1 VIGPEPT
8 FQQKLVKAWHA
19 KFSWLWLLLPL
30 SLLFRLIV
38 CIRRI
43 VLQSLFQGR
52 AFSAPVIVVGN
63 ISVGGCGKTPLLIA
77 VANQLIAQGLNVAIV
92 SRGYGAKASY
102 YPLQVQ
108 SGTSALDCGDEP
120 LLIRHS
126 LAVNNSIVVVDP
138 DRRRGVNYALQH
150 FKCDLVLCD
159 DGLQH
164 YRLHR
169 DIEIAVIDGARGFG
183 NKHCLP
189 VGPLREPVGRLH
201 SVDFVVVNGEHRLA
215 ENIDVD
221 AVFHITPLH
230 FRNLSSGEIVGL
242 NDWSDFKTVHA
253 IAAIGNPERFSNTLK
268 SLGFEVILTSYDDH
282 EVMTEPDLTFEDN
295 YPVIITA
302 KDAVKFAATN
312 LDHIWVLEVDVNL
325 PQYFVNDV
333 LSAVNLPHTQS

>member
-1 VIGPEPT
+1 MIGPEPT
-8 FQQKLVKAWHA
+8 FQKKLVKAWHA

-77 VANQLIAQGLNVAIV
+77 VANQLIALGLNVAIV

-164 YRLHR
+164 YQLHR

-230 FRNLSSGEIVGL
+230 FRNLSSGEIVSL
-242 NDWSDFKTVHA
+242 NDWSGSKTVFA
-253 IAAIGNPERFSNTLK
+253 LAAIGNPQRFADTLK
-268 SLGFEVILTSYDDH
+268 TLGFEVILISYDDH
-282 EVMTEPDLTFEDN
+282 QVMTYSDLTFDDD
-295 YPVIITA
+295 YPVIITS
-302 KDAVKFAATN
+302 KDAVKFSSID
-312 LDHIWVLEVDVNL
+312 LKHVWVLDVEAKISTNFVSDLMAAVDI
-325 PQYFVNDV
+325 
-333 LSAVNLPHTQS
+333 SQSN

>member
-1 VIGPEPT
+1 MIGPEPT

-77 VANQLIAQGLNVAIV
+77 VANQLIARGLNVAIV

-201 SVDFVVVNGEHRLA
+201 SVDFAVVNGEHRLA
-215 ENIDVD
+215 EIIDVD

-230 FRNLSSGEIVGL
+230 FRNLSSGEIVSL
-242 NDWSDFKTVHA
+242 NDWSGSKTVFA
-253 IAAIGNPERFSNTLK
+253 LAAIGNPQRFADTLK
-268 SLGFEVILTSYDDH
+268 TLGFEVTLISYDDH
-282 EVMTEPDLTFEDN
+282 QVMTYSDLTFEHD
-295 YPVIITA
+295 YPVIITS
-302 KDAVKFAATN
+302 KDAVKFSSID
-312 LDHIWVLEVDVNL
+312 LKHVWVLDVEAKISTNFVSDLMAAVDI
-325 PQYFVNDV
+325 
-333 LSAVNLPHTQS
+333 SQSN

>member
-1 VIGPEPT
+1 MIGPEPT

-38 CIRRI
+38 CIRRV
-43 VLQSLFQGR
+43 VLQSFFQGR
-52 AFSAPVIVVGN
+52 DFSVPVIVVGN

-77 VANQLIAQGLNVAIV
+77 LANQLIARGLNVAIV

-108 SGTSALDCGDEP
+108 SDTSALDCGDEP

-126 LAVNNSIVVVDP
+126 LAVDNSIVVVDP
-138 DRRRGVNYALQH
+138 DRSRGVNYALQH

-189 VGPLREPVGRLH
+189 VGPLREPLGRLN
-201 SVDFVVVNGEHRLA
+201 SVDFVVVNGEHSL
-215 ENIDVD
+215 ENTINVD
-221 AVFHITPLH
+221 EVFHIKPQH
-230 FRNLSSGEIVGL
+230 FRNLSSGEIVNLG
-242 NDWSDFKTVHA
+242 DWSGPKTVFA
-253 IAAIGNPERFSNTLK
+253 LAAIGNPQRFADTLE
-268 SLGFEVILTSYDDH
+268 SLGFEVILISYDDH
-282 EVMTEPDLTFEDN
+282 QVMTYSDLTFEDD
-295 YPVIITA
+295 YPVFITS
-302 KDAVKFAATN
+302 KDAVKFSSID
-312 LDHIWVLEVDVNL
+312 LKHVWVLDVKADISANFVSSLMGAVDINE
-325 PQYFVNDV
+325 PN
-333 LSAVNLPHTQS
+333 